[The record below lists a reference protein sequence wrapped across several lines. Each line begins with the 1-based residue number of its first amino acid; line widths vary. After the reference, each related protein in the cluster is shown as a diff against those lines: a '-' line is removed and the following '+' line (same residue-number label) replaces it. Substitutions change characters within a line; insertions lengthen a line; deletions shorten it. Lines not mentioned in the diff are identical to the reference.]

1 MQQNL
6 EAWKQHYQNALGQ
19 RVEEVIDHVRKVRET
34 NDSLEADYKEHKII
48 VNKALKLHE
57 TVIENKFKDIKIQ
70 IELDRKHIHE
80 PPQQQS
86 KQQIR
91 SMAVRDSLRG
101 SQSQSFFANIGRDAF
116 TTPKSPPE

>member
-6 EAWKQHYQNALGQ
+6 EAWNQHYQNSLGQ

-80 PPQQQS
+80 PPQQ
-86 KQQIR
+86 
-91 SMAVRDSLRG
+91 
-101 SQSQSFFANIGRDAF
+101 
-116 TTPKSPPE
+116 